1 MTEEGWL
8 GKGLIKTKG
17 EKRII
22 SSILFVPSLLSTV
35 EVISQAKP
43 LGEWWWWARVG
54 WSGLLPTNSD
64 LAVKHFLCWLK
75 LLLYDPN
82 KIGG

>member
-1 MTEEGWL
+1 M
-8 GKGLIKTKG
+8 GKGLIKTRG

-22 SSILFVPSLLSTV
+22 SSIFLVPSLLSTAV
-35 EVISQAKP
+35 VISQAKP
-43 LGEWWWWARVG
+43 LGESWQRWWTRVG